1 MQIKPHVGDWK
12 LKDFEV
18 GRPLGK
24 GKFGNVYLA
33 RTKKHHIPVALKV
46 DFNDFKKLCLF
57 LDLIQV
63 ANCQEQC

>member
-1 MQIKPHVGDWK
+1 MKLEQEENEPPITMELKPHIGDWS

-33 RTKKHHIPVALKV
+33 RTKRYHIPVALKV
-46 DFNDFKKLCLF
+46 GFF
-57 LDLIQV
+57 V
-63 ANCQEQC
+63 